1 MASLLITLGANVN
14 AQLMRTKRT
23 PLMISLFHNNLHI
36 SALLLDKGA
45 DTSLKDCNGLTCMH
59 YAIDS
64 GNLETV
70 RFVVE
75 HGIDINV
82 ADNKGWTG
90 LLRAVV
96 MENNDEIVKY
106 LLQNGADINVKDT
119 NGFDYYKHC
128 EISGS
133 TTNLQDVESS
143 CYRQIPVATE
153 KNPTQIGSFHLQ
165 NANHGFSKTG
175 DLGPVS
181 VGQRKRKSE
190 NVKAEY
196 S

>member
-1 MASLLITLGANVN
+1 MELENKDNKTPLIIVAEIGDLSMASLLITLGANVN

-90 LLRAVV
+90 LLRAG
-96 MENNDEIVKY
+96 Y
-106 LLQNGADINVKDT
+106 
-119 NGFDYYKHC
+119 
-128 EISGS
+128 
-133 TTNLQDVESS
+133 
-143 CYRQIPVATE
+143 
-153 KNPTQIGSFHLQ
+153 
-165 NANHGFSKTG
+165 
-175 DLGPVS
+175 
-181 VGQRKRKSE
+181 
-190 NVKAEY
+190 
-196 S
+196 